1 MESISCIKLF
11 ELFIDTLNQFGTFLL
26 KADKEDIGYYVFEE
40 FDGDSITFLHEYTLN
55 RLLDSGYISAEVYP
69 LCQLLRKKFRDLE
82 GTTLW
87 NVEAVCST
95 PEWYEILS
103 LADKIKSM
111 VTGKA

>member
-1 MESISCIKLF
+1 MKPISCAKSYDYFL
-11 ELFIDTLNQFGTFLL
+11 ETLRHCGTFLL
-26 KADKEDIGYYVFEE
+26 NVGTEDIEWHVFEE
-40 FDGDSITFLHEYTLN
+40 FDGDSFTFLHVYTLN

-69 LCQLLRKKFRDLE
+69 LCQSLRKKFRDLE

-87 NVEAVCST
+87 NAEAVCST